1 MSLGKQRWC
10 WWMPAC
16 WLLLAVAARA
26 QAPVSVGYQKQVQ
39 INVSGA
45 TAAYSLDSSI
55 AEASASGGV
64 VEIAGKAPGS
74 TNIVVVTPAGAQTM
88 AVIVPQPPPVLPPG
102 FEPPLKEGAAGESGS
117 YEVRYNSDPGQITN
131 SLEMKRVQGDSFD
144 RLRMVNANL
153 LSAGSSQSMVGF
165 PFLSYEISRP
175 KRDLTFVDQNVVN
188 SPFTLDNDL
197 VRGFHMR
204 QGPWQFHGG
213 FTSVATFQGLFLST
227 DREYVGGL
235 SRRFVLDANTSL
247 EGNLYYFRNPA
258 SAQLVSSNGAMGS
271 LVYRLKRGDRIQ
283 FLSELGVSRG
293 LGFAMRGSYDTERD
307 HLLGSFHTESPKFAS
322 LAVNTQHG
330 TFTAIDGTRKLS
342 TRVYDAFDLSQSD
355 FNLPA
360 LQQKTLTMGDQVQ
373 FKLNRNLSFNSGI
386 SYSSFSSTVPVG
398 PSITTT
404 NLPVGADYSTRH
416 FGAGVEYQRALTTGG
431 AGGNDYAVN
440 LRGSAGQF
448 HGGIFFRHDV
458 QVPTV
463 STVFSQ
469 IPGLQDALERAGII
483 ATTPDQL
490 AGLLNNAALL
500 SSLGFTTPL
509 VVNLAPARNDLE
521 ASLSWI
527 SRGRA
532 RRTADLSWF
541 KSDTE
546 LIQGKITLSTITLS
560 YAQNLGTNNKVVGSA
575 AMVHSDSNGVATT
588 RPLVSV
594 TVQHRFFTVPAML
607 FPGRHGLIEGYVF
620 RDDDSVSYYS
630 SQPRLAGVEVRLDDD
645 RVTHTNADGYYAFHH
660 VAYGVHRVE
669 ARYQSDEPFFYTT
682 DSPATTDINTWVD
695 FGINFAK
702 GQIFGYLKNDAGAG
716 VSGVTVELKENERV
730 LQTQTGDNGKFSF
743 AGLGPGNYT
752 VSTVAASYPTG
763 YSLKDLAPQTVSVLP
778 TRPASVAFAV
788 TALRSISGKVLVFDQ
803 QAMKTVPLAGAVLRL
818 KELSL
823 EARTGDT
830 GAYIFRNLPAGTYT
844 LVVEHQGKEFTRSVT
859 LPPGPASLRDVDLNA
874 GAR

>member
-1 MSLGKQRWC
+1 
-10 WWMPAC
+10 MPAC
-16 WLLLAVAARA
+16 FLLLAVAVRA
-26 QAPVSVGYQKQVQ
+26 QTPVSVGYQKQIQ

-45 TAAYSLDSSI
+45 SAAYSLDSSI
-55 AEASASGGV
+55 AEASASAGV
-64 VEIAGKAPGS
+64 VEITGKAPGS
-74 TNIVVVTPAGAQTM
+74 TNIVVVTPAGVQSM
-88 AVIVPQPPPVLPPG
+88 AVVVPQPPTVLPPG
-102 FEPPLKEGAAGESGS
+102 FEPPGKEGATGETGS

-131 SLEMKRVQGDSFD
+131 SLDMKRAQGSDSFE

-153 LSAGSSQSMVGF
+153 LSTGSSQSQSMVGF
-165 PFLSYEISRP
+165 PFLSYEIARTN
-175 KRDLTFVDQNVVN
+175 RDLTFVDQNVVN

-204 QGPWQFHGG
+204 QGPWLFHGG
-213 FTSVATFQGLFLST
+213 FTSIATFQGLFLST
-227 DREYVGGL
+227 DREYVAGV
-235 SRRFVLDANTSL
+235 SRMFVRDDNSSL
-247 EGNLYYFRNPA
+247 EANLYYFCNPA
-258 SAQLVSSNGAMGS
+258 GAQLVSSNGAMGS
-271 LVYRLKRGDRIQ
+271 LVYRINRGDRIH
-283 FLSELGVSRG
+283 FLTEVGVSRG
-293 LGFAMRGSYDTERD
+293 VGFAVRGSYDTERD

-322 LAVNTQHG
+322 LAVNPQHG
-330 TFTAIDGTRKLS
+330 TFTAIDATRKLKP
-342 TRVYDAFDLSQSD
+342 RLYDAFDLSQSEYD
-355 FNLPA
+355 LPA

-373 FKLNRNLSFNSGI
+373 FKLNRSLSLNSGI

-404 NLPVGADYSTRH
+404 NLPVGADYSARH
-416 FGAGVEYQRALTTGG
+416 FGAGVEYQRTFATGG

-448 HGGIFFRHDV
+448 HGGVFFRHDV

-463 STVFSQ
+463 TTVFSQ
-469 IPGLQDALERAGII
+469 IPGLQDALERAGIV

-490 AGLLNNAALL
+490 AGLLNSAALL

-509 VVNLAPARNDLE
+509 VVNLAPSRNDLE
-521 ASLSWI
+521 ASLSWM
-527 SRGRA
+527 SRGRT
-532 RRTADLSWF
+532 RRTADLTWF

-546 LIQGKITLSTITLS
+546 LIQGKLTLSTITLS
-560 YAQNLGTNNKVVGSA
+560 YAQNVGVNNKIVASA
-575 AMVHSDSNGVATT
+575 AMVRNDSNGVATT
-588 RPLVSV
+588 KPLVSV
-594 TVQHRFFTVPAML
+594 TLQHRFFTVPGML
-607 FPGRHGLIEGYVF
+607 FPGRHGMIEGYVF
-620 RDDDSVSYYS
+620 RDDDSASYYS

-660 VAYGVHRVE
+660 VTYGVHRVE

-730 LQTQTGDNGKFSF
+730 RQTQTGDNGKFSF
-743 AGLGPGNYT
+743 AGLSPGNYT

-763 YSLKDLAPQTVSVLP
+763 YSLADLAPQTVSVLP

-788 TALRSISGKVLVFDQ
+788 KALRSVSGKVLVFDQ
-803 QAMKTVPLAGAVLRL
+803 QAMKTVPLAGAVMRL

-823 EARTGDT
+823 EARTGET

-859 LPPGPASLRDVDLNA
+859 LPAGPTSLRDVDLNA